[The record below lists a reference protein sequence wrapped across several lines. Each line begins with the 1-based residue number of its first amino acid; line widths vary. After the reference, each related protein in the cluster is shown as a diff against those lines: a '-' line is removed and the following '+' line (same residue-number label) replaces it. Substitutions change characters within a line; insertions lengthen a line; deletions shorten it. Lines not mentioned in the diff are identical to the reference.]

1 MYDLN
6 FARKLCACIAIEDD
20 PEKITDMWKLLVA
33 IVQENDE
40 EIGNGRS
47 DCFQSECC
55 FDMTQNT
62 KGHQAILPAQPVAL

>member
-1 MYDLN
+1 VYDLN

-40 EIGNGRS
+40 EIWLRMTML
-47 DCFQSECC
+47 EC
-55 FDMTQNT
+55 
-62 KGHQAILPAQPVAL
+62 KYALTFRKARPEWDID